1 MLVAPRAELE
11 RAIGAA
17 LRTSG
22 RHDRRMA
29 MAGMG
34 AAGASNVSMDL
45 VRVPAFDDATVFFV
59 ARNHHIDLVGRPRRT
74 PTV

>member
-1 MLVAPRAELE
+1 
-11 RAIGAA
+11 
-17 LRTSG
+17 
-22 RHDRRMA
+22 MA

-74 PTV
+74 TTV